1 MGSERIGDSFDPTVR
16 GDQNTVRYTVG
27 PRGFMGPSAVGISR
41 PKPLHWARI
50 RLVAV
55 LIGAVAGGILAAFVD
70 ARAVVLGVPLGAVAA
85 LLVVTAL
92 ERLGVFRR
100 TDEL

>member
-1 MGSERIGDSFDPTVR
+1 MASERIKDSFDPTVR

-41 PKPLHWARI
+41 PKPLHWTRI
-50 RLVAV
+50 RLAAA
-55 LIGAVAGGILAAFVD
+55 LPAAVAGGVLAALVD
-70 ARAVVLGVPLGAVAA
+70 ARAVVLGVPLGAAGG
-85 LLVVTAL
+85 LLLVTAL

-100 TDEL
+100 TTEL